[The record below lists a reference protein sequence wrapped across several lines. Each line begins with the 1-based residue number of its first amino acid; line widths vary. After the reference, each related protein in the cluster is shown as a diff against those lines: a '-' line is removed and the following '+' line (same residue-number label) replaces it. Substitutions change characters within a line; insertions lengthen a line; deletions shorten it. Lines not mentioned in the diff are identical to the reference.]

1 MEYNESM
8 KHISSRTILGALV
21 IVIGVALLL
30 SSLNIWNFGE
40 IVSIWW
46 PLAVIVMGIIIF
58 INDRSAYL
66 WALLIVAIGVV
77 WQLNRLEIIDV
88 SIWSLFWP
96 LFIILIGVSLLMSRK
111 LPRKQANVINRQNI
125 TAILGGTEQREQSQD
140 YQGSKVT
147 AVLGGVEL
155 DLRQAKILKEA
166 TIEVFAF
173 WGGVEIIVPE
183 DVIVKNNLS
192 NILAGTEHKMVPTT
206 KKNAPV
212 LNIIGDVVMAGVEIK
227 H

>member
-46 PLAVIVMGIIIF
+46 PLTVIVMGIIIF

-77 WQLNRLEIIDV
+77 WQFNRLEIIDV

-111 LPRKQANVINRQNI
+111 LPRKQANVINRQNTRLFWVAPSRGNSRKTI
-125 TAILGGTEQREQSQD
+125 G
-140 YQGSKVT
+140 
-147 AVLGGVEL
+147 
-155 DLRQAKILKEA
+155 EA
-166 TIEVFAF
+166 
-173 WGGVEIIVPE
+173 G
-183 DVIVKNNLS
+183 
-192 NILAGTEHKMVPTT
+192 
-206 KKNAPV
+206 
-212 LNIIGDVVMAGVEIK
+212 
-227 H
+227 

>member
-77 WQLNRLEIIDV
+77 WQLNRLE
-88 SIWSLFWP
+88 SRLRWFRW
-96 LFIILIGVSLLMSRK
+96 LLRR
-111 LPRKQANVINRQNI
+111 LRLRNVVEKAIN
-125 TAILGGTEQREQSQD
+125 
-140 YQGSKVT
+140 
-147 AVLGGVEL
+147 
-155 DLRQAKILKEA
+155 
-166 TIEVFAF
+166 
-173 WGGVEIIVPE
+173 
-183 DVIVKNNLS
+183 
-192 NILAGTEHKMVPTT
+192 
-206 KKNAPV
+206 
-212 LNIIGDVVMAGVEIK
+212 
-227 H
+227 

>member
-1 MEYNESM
+1 M
-8 KHISSRTILGALV
+8 GVLV
-21 IVIGVALLL
+21 IIIGVTLLL

-40 IVSIWW
+40 IVNIWW
-46 PLAVIVMGIIIF
+46 PLAVIVMGVIIF

-66 WALLIVAIGVV
+66 WAFLVVAIGVV

-96 LFIILIGVSLLMSRK
+96 LFIILVGVSLLRSRK
-111 LPRKQANVINRQNI
+111 LPRKQADVTNRQNI

-140 YQGSKVT
+140 YQGSRVT
-147 AVLGGVEL
+147 AVLGGVKL
-155 DLRQAKILKEA
+155 DLRQAKIVKEA

-173 WGGVEIIVPE
+173 WGGVEIIAPE

-192 NILAGTEHKMVPTT
+192 NILAGTEYKMVPTT